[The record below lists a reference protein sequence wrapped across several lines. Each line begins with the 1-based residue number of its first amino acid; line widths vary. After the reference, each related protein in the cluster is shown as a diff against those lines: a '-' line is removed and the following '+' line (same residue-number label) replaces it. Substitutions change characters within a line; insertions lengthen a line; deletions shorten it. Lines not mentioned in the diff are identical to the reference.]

1 MTLTPPSEETSY
13 APLVLAK
20 PEAEVVETPDAAT
33 ALLPKVTDERK
44 LEIGQQAKGFATDL
58 VKFSPQSPEFQE
70 RVRDLSTLA
79 SKEISLSTQGPSR
92 MLDRSVTSVA
102 GAKRSGGDAT
112 QKVAGTLTQLR
123 NTVEDLTPNAA
134 ALSGPSKILGFIPGG
149 NKLRKYF
156 HRYENAQVQLDNII
170 KALMAGQD
178 ELIKD
183 NASLQQEKANL
194 WKVMEDLNEYGIL
207 AEKITTEVKAEIAA
221 LRNAGNVQG
230 AQAMESEVLFAV
242 NQRHQDILTQLT
254 VSVQG
259 YLAMG
264 LIQKNNQEL
273 IKGVDRARTTT
284 ITALRTAVMVAGA
297 LENQKLVLDQIDEVN
312 KTTNNMIDNTSTML
326 RQQTG
331 RVHQQAISSGVAV
344 ETLTRAFDNLYAT
357 LDEIDTF
364 KAQANTAMETTI
376 GGLQT
381 QLDRARPAIERAQ
394 ALEAAEGTRP
404 AITR

>member
-1 MTLTPPSEETSY
+1 MTLTPPSEETAY
-13 APLVLAK
+13 TPLVLAK

-33 ALLPKVTDERK
+33 ALLPPVSEERK
-44 LEIGQQAKGFATDL
+44 LEIGQQAKGFTTDL
-58 VKFSPQSPEFQE
+58 IKFSPQSPDFQSMVE
-70 RVRDLSTLA
+70 DITKLA

-156 HRYENAQVQLDNII
+156 HRYESAQVQLDNII

-183 NASLQQEKANL
+183 NASLQQEKSNL

-207 AEKITTEVKAEIAA
+207 AEKMDAEVVSQIAA
-221 LRNAGNVQG
+221 LRAAGNVQG
-230 AQAMESEVLFAV
+230 AQALETDVLFAIR
-242 NQRHQDILTQLT
+242 QRRQDILTQLT

-259 YLAMG
+259 YIAMG
-264 LIQKNNQEL
+264 LIQTNNKEL

-312 KTTNNMIDNTSTML
+312 KTTNNMIDQTSQML

-364 KAQANTAMETTI
+364 KAQANSAMETTI
-376 GGLQT
+376 GGLQV

-394 ALEAAEGTRP
+394 ALEAAEGNRS